1 MSIIDRLNPLDNA
14 ALRAALTSCCGARRW
29 VEEMAAARPFASDE
43 QLLAAAGEIWNRLA
57 PEDYLEAFAA
67 HPRIGD
73 VDALQ
78 AKFAATR
85 AWASAEQAGVAA
97 ASQDV
102 LQRLLALGRE
112 YERDSATFLS
122 SVPPARAAVEMLA
135 ILESRLPNEPLA
147 ELRVAAAEQLKITR
161 IRLRKLDL

>member
-1 MSIIDRLNPLDNA
+1 
-14 ALRAALTSCCGARRW
+14 
-29 VEEMAAARPFASDE
+29 MAAARPFASDE

-57 PEDYLEAFAA
+57 PEDCLEAFAA

-73 VDALQ
+73 VGALQ

-102 LQRLLALGRE
+102 LQRLLALNRE
-112 YERDSATFLS
+112 YEWRFGYIFIVCATGKT
-122 SVPPARAAVEMLA
+122 ANEMLA

-147 ELRVAAAEQLKITR
+147 ELRVAAAEQLKITQ
-161 IRLRKLDL
+161 IRLRKLDS